1 MRKFS
6 TRQYAE
12 AYLDIMQSLPVKE
25 RVGFADRFIQIL
37 ARQRALRLV
46 PRIAKAVEELI
57 AERGGPIVVT
67 VRCPKTVETDVD
79 QNLATNLEA
88 ALKRKVKVRHIHQ
101 PNLLAGIKI
110 QVGDRL
116 IDNTLS
122 TRLVE
127 LRKHFATT

>member
-6 TRQYAE
+6 ARQYAE
-12 AYLDIMQSLPVKE
+12 AYLDIMQSLSVKE
-25 RVGFADRFIQIL
+25 RVGFADRFIRIL
-37 ARQRALRLV
+37 ARQRSLRLV
-46 PRIAKAVEELI
+46 PRIAKAVEDII
-57 AERGGPIVVT
+57 AERGGPILVT

-79 QNLATNLEA
+79 QNLAANLEA
-88 ALKRKVKVRHIHQ
+88 ALQRKVKVRHIHQ

-122 TRLVE
+122 TRLAN
-127 LRKHFATT
+127 LKAHFQVR